1 MGSFIELL
9 IACATLSIAISCAK
23 NKDEESNSWALA
35 GLLILD
41 FVVIYNLFN

>member
-1 MGSFIELL
+1 MGTFIELL
-9 IACATLSIAISCAK
+9 IACAGLLISISCMK

-41 FVVIYNLFN
+41 FVVIYNWFN